1 MENINYIVTMLSES
15 YAWVGYGTTAED
27 AKEMIRRQWEK
38 YLGDSE
44 MTVADMYEYYGMR
57 FRRWHCNAGLIANRK
72 NVSTSNAM

>member
-44 MTVADMYEYYGMR
+44 MTVADMEKEYCMNITECASGDGIVMP
-57 FRRWHCNAGLIANRK
+57 
-72 NVSTSNAM
+72 V